1 MTREDREEAIEII
14 KSKCYVF
21 NPLDLDMS
29 TKINTALDMA
39 VKALGEE
46 PCVDAVSRAE
56 AKKLAWDLELE
67 TCYDNE
73 KVVEMLDELPSVTP
87 ACNREEDAR
96 PDRET

>member
-1 MTREDREEAIEII
+1 MTGELRD
-14 KSKCYVF
+14 KLLPF

-29 TKINTALDMA
+29 TKINAALDMA
-39 VKALGEE
+39 VEALDKE

-73 KVVEMLDELPSVTP
+73 KVVEMLDDLPSVTP
-87 ACNREEDAR
+87 VCNREEDAR
-96 PDRET
+96 PDRKTSY